1 MVFIYFFA
9 NLLRCFLA
17 IFLWIGGPEL
27 LLNGFGWSVSSRSST
42 MLQSVVSFVSPN
54 VVFVWIP
61 HGVQPPPREKVV
73 WCCHKYVKLK
83 FFLFVCLFVYF
94 HILKL
99 LPCRLNSTDSA
110 ARPPSRSPVSLC
122 VSPPH
127 TQRFPGIFLVGSFG
141 SEAPAKSNQTLI

>member
-27 LLNGFGWSVSSRSST
+27 LLNGFGWSDSSRSST
-42 MLQSVVSFVSPN
+42 MLQSVVSCVSPN

-83 FFLFVCLFVYF
+83 FFFFVCLFISTYWSFYLADWIPLTLQRDHHQGHQSVCVWVLLTLRGF
-94 HILKL
+94 LGSFWLVVLVQRL
-99 LPCRLNSTDSA
+99 LP
-110 ARPPSRSPVSLC
+110 
-122 VSPPH
+122 
-127 TQRFPGIFLVGSFG
+127 
-141 SEAPAKSNQTLI
+141 SETKL